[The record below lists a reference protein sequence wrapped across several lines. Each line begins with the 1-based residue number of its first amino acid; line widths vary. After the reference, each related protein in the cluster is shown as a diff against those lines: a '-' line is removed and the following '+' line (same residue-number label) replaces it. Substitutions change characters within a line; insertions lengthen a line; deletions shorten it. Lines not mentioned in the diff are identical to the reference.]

1 MKDKKEDNTVKET
14 EECTV
19 QRFKMFRKNET
30 NNHSIR
36 EHVNGNG
43 NFKNIAKKNKP
54 MREEKEILFL
64 NLNE

>member
-1 MKDKKEDNTVKET
+1 MSTGME
-14 EECTV
+14 
-19 QRFKMFRKNET
+19 
-30 NNHSIR
+30 
-36 EHVNGNG
+36 